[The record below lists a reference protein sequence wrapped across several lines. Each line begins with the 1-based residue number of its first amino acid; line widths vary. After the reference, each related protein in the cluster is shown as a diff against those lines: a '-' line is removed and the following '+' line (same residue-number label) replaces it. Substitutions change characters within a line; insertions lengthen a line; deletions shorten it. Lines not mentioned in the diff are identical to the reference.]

1 MIRLQL
7 GISEKNIR
15 KNEHVASSM
24 MRCLELLPM
33 VMLLAMISICMPS
46 LADDSSGW
54 WGKVRY
60 KGKPWVMNDS
70 KPIKINKGLNG
81 AHVALW
87 ASHGMYYDSE
97 KNRWKWQRPNLFCTN
112 EDLFTQTF
120 VVPYLIPMLELSGA
134 NVFTPRERDWQTHET
149 IIDNDG
155 AAMMTDGNVVVN
167 SVANYVEEGAWKDY
181 LTAGF
186 LIPSSGKL
194 SDGDTPFAQGTARI
208 VGTTKGKAD
217 AFVVYSP
224 KISEKGKYAVYVS
237 YQTVDESVDDAHY
250 IVVHQGVETHF
261 CVNQKMGSGTWVYLG
276 TFDFDEGSSMDNCV
290 IVDNKSSKRGKVSTD
305 AVRFGGGMG
314 NIVRGGNTSGMP
326 RCLEGAR
333 YYAQWAGAPY
343 NIYST
348 RSGTDDYSD
357 DINVRSLMTNWL
369 AGGSPYVPDRAG
381 KKVPIELSLAVHSDA
396 GYARD
401 MRSIYGSLGICT
413 TNFNDERLAS
423 GLSRFFS
430 RDLARAL
437 LDQVENDLRQTYG
450 KWSVRSLYDKNYSET
465 RLPGMPSS
473 IIEILSHQSF
483 PDMKLAHDPNFKF
496 TLARAVYK
504 TILRFIAN
512 AHDEKYVV
520 APLQPQHF
528 RVAMDNKGKA
538 TLSWTAQE
546 DKLEPKAKAKSY
558 LLYTAIGDGGF
569 DNGRKIKGTDCSVLL
584 EKNVVYR
591 FKVSAVNDGGE
602 SFPSEELAAYYNP
615 ENKGQILVVNGFHR
629 LSSPAVKMNGISS
642 LGFDIEEDP
651 GVSLGV
657 TAGWAGKQQV
667 FSTVTAGRE
676 GPGTFGYCGEE
687 MAGNFVAGNDFN
699 YVTEHVRAIA
709 SSERY
714 NVVSCSADC
723 IGKVSRLSLSNY
735 ALIDLVLGNE
745 KNDGYSLVN
754 YKTFTSDLKSAL
766 RKYNGALMVSGSYV
780 ASDNIT
786 EDDASFLA
794 DVLHVTLRGKNRSLS
809 SEIKGMG
816 TSFHAWRY
824 LNPIHYASTSSDIL
838 GVAGEV
844 AISKDSVESIM
855 SADSVSGVTR
865 VMVPAEDVNSGS
877 WYILPDNSAFTALTY
892 SDGTSA
898 AVAYRREGSQRTFT
912 MGIPFECIRNRDVQN
927 AIMRGIL
934 NFLLE

>member
-1 MIRLQL
+1 
-7 GISEKNIR
+7 
-15 KNEHVASSM
+15 M
-24 MRCLELLPM
+24 MRCLGLLPV
-33 VMLLAMISICMPS
+33 VMLLAMIFVCMPS
-46 LADDSSGW
+46 MADDSSGW
-54 WGKVRY
+54 WGKIRY

-70 KPIKINKGLNG
+70 KPINIKKGLNG

-87 ASHGMYYDSE
+87 ASHGKYYDSE
-97 KNRWKWQRPNLFCTN
+97 KNRWKWQRPNIFCTN

-149 IIDNDG
+149 IIDNDE
-155 AAMMTDGNVVVN
+155 AMMMTDDNVVVN
-167 SVANYVEEGAWKDY
+167 SVANYVEEGPWRKY
-181 LTAGF
+181 VTAGF
-186 LIPSSGKL
+186 LIPYSGTL
-194 SDGDTPFAQGTARI
+194 RDGDTPFAQGTARI
-208 VGTTKGKAD
+208 VSTTKGKAD
-217 AFVVYSP
+217 AFVIYSP
-224 KISEKGKYAVYVS
+224 KIKEKGRYAVYVS
-237 YQTVDESVDDAHY
+237 YQTVEESVDDAHY

-276 TFDFDEGSSMDNCV
+276 TFEFDEGTSMDNCV
-290 IVDNKSSKRGKVSTD
+290 IVDNKSSRRGKVSTD

-314 NIVRGGNTSGMP
+314 NIVRGGNKSGVP

-348 RSGTDDYSD
+348 RNGKDDYPD

-401 MRSIYGSLGICT
+401 MRSIFGSLGICT

-430 RDLARAL
+430 RDFARSL
-437 LDQVENDLRQTYG
+437 LDQVETDLRNTYG
-450 KWSVRSLYDKNYSET
+450 KWAVRSLYDKNYSET

-483 PDMKLAHDPNFKF
+483 PDMKWAHDPNFKF
-496 TLARAVYK
+496 TLSRAIYK

-528 RVAMDNKGKA
+528 RVAMDHRGKA
-538 TLSWTAQE
+538 TLSWMAQE

-558 LLYTAIGDGGF
+558 MLYTAIGDGGF
-569 DNGRKIKGTDCSVLL
+569 DNGRKIKGTSCSVSL
-584 EKNVVYR
+584 EKNIVYR
-591 FKVSAVNDGGE
+591 FRVSAVNDGGE

-615 ENKGQILVVNGFHR
+615 VSREQLLVVNGFHR
-629 LSSPAVKMNGISS
+629 LSSPAVRMNGISS
-642 LGFDIEEDP
+642 LGFDMEEDP
-651 GVSLGV
+651 GVSYGL
-657 TAGWAGKQQV
+657 TAGWVGKQQV

-676 GPGTFGYCGEE
+676 GPGTFGYSGEE
-687 MAGNFVAGNDFN
+687 MAGSFVAGNDFN

-709 SSERY
+709 STRKY
-714 NVVSCSADC
+714 TVVSCSAEC
-723 IGKVSRLSLSNY
+723 IGNSSRLDLDDYS
-735 ALIDLVLGNE
+735 LIDLILGNE
-745 KNDGYSLVN
+745 RDDGHSLVK
-754 YKTFTSDLKSAL
+754 YKTFTPKMKSAL
-766 RKYNGALMVSGSYV
+766 RKYEGALLVSGSYV
-780 ASDNIT
+780 ASDNRSP
-786 EDDASFLA
+786 EDAAFISE
-794 DVLHVTLRGKNRSLS
+794 VLHVTLRGQNRNLS
-809 SEIKGMG
+809 STVNGMG
-816 TSFHAWRY
+816 TSLQAWRS
-824 LNPIHYASTSSDIL
+824 LNPQHYASTSSDIL

-844 AISKDSVESIM
+844 AVRMDSTVYAM
-855 SADSVSGVTR
+855 SVDPSGNIVRYLAPADTLNPSMGYL
-865 VMVPAEDVNSGS
+865 A
-877 WYILPDNSAFTALTY
+877 PDNSAFTALTY
-892 SDGTSA
+892 SDGSSA
-898 AVAYRREGSQRTFT
+898 SIAYKRNNDRRTFT
-912 MGIPFECIRNRDVQN
+912 MGFPFECIMGRDMQN